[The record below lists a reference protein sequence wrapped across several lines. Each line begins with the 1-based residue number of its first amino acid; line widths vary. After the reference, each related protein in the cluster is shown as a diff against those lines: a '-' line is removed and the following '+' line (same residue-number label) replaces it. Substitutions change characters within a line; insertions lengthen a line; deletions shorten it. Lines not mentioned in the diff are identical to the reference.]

1 MKKLLL
7 ILLIF
12 LVGCGNDIN
21 KFKNEYEKEEGIE
34 VNISKDSKVKY
45 ISAKETV
52 DVLKNKTGIL
62 FFGIASDN
70 TTRSVVETLLQVG
83 KDNDLTIYYF
93 DPNTVPDKDNDEDF
107 AKILGIL
114 DSYLQSN
121 EEDEKVLSV
130 PDVYFIKDGKVMGNK
145 FGSIISYDGEE
156 LNDDE
161 KEQLYKD
168 YNNLVKLI
176 RS

>member
-21 KFKNEYEKEEGIE
+21 KFKEEYESQEGIE
-34 VNISKDSKVKY
+34 VNISKDNKIKY

-62 FFGIASDN
+62 FFGISSDN
-70 TTRSVVETLLQVG
+70 TTRSVVETLLQVA
-83 KDNDLTIYYF
+83 KDNDLNIYYF
-93 DPNTVPDKDNDEDF
+93 DPNTVPDKDNDENF

-121 EEDEKVLSV
+121 EEDEKVLAV

-145 FGSIISYDGEE
+145 FGSIISYDGEQ
-156 LNDDE
+156 LNDDQ

-168 YNNLVKLI
+168 YNNLANLI